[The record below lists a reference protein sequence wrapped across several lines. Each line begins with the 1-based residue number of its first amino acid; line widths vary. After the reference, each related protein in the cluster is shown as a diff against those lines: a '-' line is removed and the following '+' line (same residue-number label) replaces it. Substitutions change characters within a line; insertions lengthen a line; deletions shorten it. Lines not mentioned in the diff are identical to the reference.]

1 MNRPRQLASLCALTL
16 ALHPACA
23 RRTRDRGNEQ
33 PATAPPA
40 VAPPAVAPPAATPP
54 VAASPVAAPPAA
66 APETAP
72 APIPAPTAPITLQ
85 RSIAIGRWPEGLSA
99 HGTEAWV
106 AESGGR
112 TIAHVDYVTGVV
124 LGRTRAG
131 RLPTRVHLSGDGT
144 VQVMSVTDQT
154 VWTQPPGAAEVTR
167 LARLPDAPQDAV
179 WGDDGA
185 LWALLWNHGSSASGS
200 IVRVGPGD
208 GSVTHVAEVG
218 ANAMSLAVGHGKVWV
233 AHQGGTV
240 SVVDTTTGQA
250 LPPLA
255 VEGFHNQIAA
265 CAHGVYVSDRDAMIR
280 IDPATATVSGRQAL
294 TDSPRALAC
303 SVDGALWVVGAHGQI
318 ARLDPASLAVI
329 ATATPPTAFEAASA
343 QVADGSL
350 LVTTHAYGAGDAA
363 GALLVF
369 NAR

>member
-1 MNRPRQLASLCALTL
+1 MNPHRHLALLCALSL
-16 ALHPACA
+16 QPACA
-23 RRTRDRGNEQ
+23 RRTRDRGNDQ
-33 PATAPPA
+33 PAAAQPVAQPVARPATQPA
-40 VAPPAVAPPAATPP
+40 VAQPAAQP
-54 VAASPVAAPPAA
+54 A
-66 APETAP
+66 APEAAP

-179 WGDDGA
+179 WAEDGT
-185 LWALLWNHGSSASGS
+185 LWALLWTHGSSASGA

-208 GSVTHVAEVG
+208 ASVTRVAEVG
-218 ANAMSLAVGHGKVWV
+218 ADAMSLTVGHGKVWV
-233 AHQGGTV
+233 AHHGGIV

-265 CAHGVYVSDRDAMIR
+265 CAHGVYVSDRNAVIR
-280 IDPATATVSGRQAL
+280 IDPATATVSGRQSL
-294 TDSPRALAC
+294 TDDPRALAC
-303 SVDGALWVVGAHGQI
+303 SVDGALWAIGAHGQI
-318 ARLDPASLAVI
+318 GRLDPASLAVVS
-329 ATATPPTAFEAASA
+329 TASPPMAFEPAAA
-343 QVADGSL
+343 QVANGSL